1 MIRYSHILWDFN
13 GTLLND
19 VQTGLQSA
27 NVLLLRRNLKP
38 IESIASYRQLF
49 CFPIIEYYRKIGLD
63 LTAESFEALA
73 EEWMEQYRYF
83 YRSAA
88 LFANVVEVLTTIQS
102 LALPQIILSATE
114 KNMLTVQLS
123 ELGIRNYFAE
133 ILGLDN
139 IHAYSKVNLAISW
152 QERVKPSKM
161 LLIGDTAHD
170 FETAA
175 AIGADCILVA
185 NGHQAKENLQKL
197 NCPVLNDL
205 TELLSQLTK

>member
-170 FETAA
+170 FETAE

-197 NCPVLNDL
+197 NCQVLNDL